1 MSAISLADLQR
12 AVQNLLL
19 QPEQAA
25 DDFIVATELV
35 PRATR
40 VAIYANAY
48 RTRCVEAMSADFSG
62 LKAYL
67 GDDEF
72 ESLIHLYIE
81 EYPSQ
86 HFSLRYLGGHLCDFL
101 CRRAPYSAHRDIYE
115 LAQFEWALC
124 NAFDAADVDPLS
136 IDDLRRVDA
145 TAWPALQLRFH
156 PSLQRLT
163 LFGNA
168 PALWAALNAERQ
180 PPAFVSETDARPWI
194 VWRQQLRLLFRPL
207 AENELRALDAFYAG
221 SSFAEV
227 CERLSETVVSEQ
239 VPISIA
245 GFIQQW
251 LSEELIVAASGPL
264 SVLAPRRRN

>member
-19 QPEQAA
+19 QSEQAA
-25 DDFIVATELV
+25 DDFIVATALV

-67 GDDEF
+67 GDNEF
-72 ESLIHLYIE
+72 ESLINAYVKDH
-81 EYPSQ
+81 PSQ
-86 HFSLRYLGGHLCDFL
+86 YFSLRYLGRHLCEFL
-101 CRRAPYSAHRDIYE
+101 CRQAPYSSHRDIYE

-124 NAFDAADVDPLS
+124 NAFDAADADPLG
-136 IDDLRRVDA
+136 IDDLRRIDA
-145 TAWPALQLRFH
+145 AVWPALLLRFH
-156 PSLQRLT
+156 PSLQWLT
-163 LFGNA
+163 LLGNA
-168 PALWAALNAERQ
+168 PALWTALNAEQQ
-180 PPAFVSETDARPWI
+180 PPAFVIEANVRPWI

-207 AENELRALDAFYAG
+207 GENELMALDTFYAG
-221 SSFAEV
+221 ASFAEV
-227 CERLSETVVSEQ
+227 CEKLSESIALEQ

-251 LSEELIVAASGPL
+251 LSEGLIVG
-264 SVLAPRRRN
+264 LANAR